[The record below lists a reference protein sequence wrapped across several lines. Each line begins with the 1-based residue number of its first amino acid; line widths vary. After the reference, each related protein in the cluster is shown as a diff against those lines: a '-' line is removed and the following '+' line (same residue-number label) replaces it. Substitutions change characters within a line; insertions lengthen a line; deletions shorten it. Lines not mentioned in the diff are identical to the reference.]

1 MNEVALSTLK
11 KINNYGFQA
20 YLVGGYPRD
29 LYINRV
35 SIDYDICTN
44 ATPKELKKIFGDSIL
59 PAEQY
64 GSVTLISNGNRFE
77 ITTFRKDIKYLNN
90 RKPIEIEYVDNLLD
104 DLKRRDFTM
113 NTMCIDSE
121 GIIIDLLNGKDDIDK
136 KLIRT
141 VGNADLKIY
150 EDSLRILR
158 AIRFATVLDF
168 DLDDDLKKSI
178 KKHKKLLKNLSYYRK
193 KEELDKIFS
202 SPNRDKG
209 IGLIKELELDKELEL
224 SNLKKLIPTTYLV
237 GIWAQLDVLDKYK
250 FNNSEKESI
259 IKINELITKDL
270 LNYNNLYNYGLYIS
284 TIVSEIKGVDKKIV
298 NERYNSLYIHNK
310 TDIKIEAK
318 EICELLNREPGKFL
332 KQIFIDLEYKLV
344 NKLLE
349 NKKDVLKKY
358 ILENYSWY
366 IVVVVWKSI

>member
-1 MNEVALSTLK
+1 MNEVALKVIK
-11 KINNYGFQA
+11 KINTYGYLA

-29 LYINRV
+29 LYIGRE
-35 SIDYDICTN
+35 SLDYDICTN
-44 ATPKELKKIFGDSIL
+44 ATPKELKEIFGESIL
-59 PAEQY
+59 PSEQY
-64 GSVTLISNGNRFE
+64 VAVTLITQNIRFE

-90 RKPIEIEYVDNLLD
+90 RKPIEIEYIDNLLD

-121 GIIIDLLNGKDDIDK
+121 GIIIDLLKGKDDIDN
-136 KLIRT
+136 KLIKT

-168 DLDDDLKKSI
+168 NLDNDLKEAI
-178 KKHKKLLKNLSYYRK
+178 KKHKGLLKNLSYYRK

-202 SPNRDKG
+202 SKNRLKG
-209 IGLIKELELDKELEL
+209 INLIKELELDKELEL
-224 SNLKKLIPTTYLV
+224 SNLNELVPTTYLI
-237 GIWAQLDVLDKYK
+237 GIWAQLGVLDKYS
-250 FNNSEKESI
+250 FNNAEKESI
-259 IKINELITKDL
+259 IKINELMEKDI

-284 TIVSEIKGVDKKIV
+284 TIVSEIKGVDKKLV

-310 TDIKIEAK
+310 TDIRIEAK
-318 EICELLNREPGKFL
+318 EICGLLNKSPGKFL
-332 KQIFIDLEYKLV
+332 KEIFNDLEYKLV

-349 NKKDVLKKY
+349 NDKEVLKKY
-358 ILENYSWY
+358 IQENY
-366 IVVVVWKSI
+366 

>member
-1 MNEVALSTLK
+1 MNEVALGILK
-11 KINNYGFQA
+11 RINSHGYLS

-29 LYINRV
+29 LYINRQ
-35 SIDYDICTN
+35 SLDYDICTN
-44 ATPKELKKIFGDSIL
+44 ATPKELKEIFGDSIL

-64 GSVTLISNGNRFE
+64 GSVTLISQGNRFE

-90 RKPIEIEYVDNLLD
+90 RKPIEIEYIDNLLD

-121 GIIIDLLNGKDDIDK
+121 GIIIDLLNGKEDIDK
-136 KLIRT
+136 KIVRT

-168 DLDDDLKKSI
+168 DLDDDLKKAI
-178 KKHKKLLKNLSYYRK
+178 KKHGSLLKNLSYYRK

-209 IGLIKELELDKELEL
+209 INLIKELELEDDLEL
-224 SNLKKLIPTTYLV
+224 SNLDILVPTTYLV
-237 GIWAQLDVLDKYK
+237 GIWAQLDVLDKYT

-259 IKINELITKDL
+259 IKINELMNKDL
-270 LNYNNLYNYGLYIS
+270 LNYHNLYTYGLYIS

-298 NERYNSLYIHNK
+298 NKRYNSLYIHNK

-318 EICELLNREPGKFL
+318 EICELLNKKPGKFL
-332 KQIFIDLEYKLV
+332 KEIFNDLEYKLV

-349 NKKDVLKKY
+349 NDKDVLKKY
-358 ILENYSWY
+358 IIENY
-366 IVVVVWKSI
+366 

>member
-1 MNEVALSTLK
+1 MNKVALGILK
-11 KINNYGFQA
+11 KINSYGYLS

-29 LYINRV
+29 LYIKRD
-35 SIDYDICTN
+35 SLDYDICTN
-44 ATPKELKKIFGDSIL
+44 ATPKELKEIFGDSIL

-64 GSVTLISNGNRFE
+64 GSVTLINKGMRFE

-90 RKPIEIEYVDNLLD
+90 RKPIEIEYIDNLLD

-121 GIIIDLLNGKDDIDK
+121 GNMIDLLNGKKDIDN
-136 KLIRT
+136 KLIKT

-168 DLDDDLKKSI
+168 DLDEDLKVAI
-178 KKHKKLLKNLSYYRK
+178 KKHGHLLKNLSYYRK

-202 SPNRDKG
+202 SPNCMKG
-209 IGLIKELELDKELEL
+209 INLIKELELSEDLEL
-224 SNLKKLIPTTYLV
+224 SNLENLVPTTYLI
-237 GIWAQLDVLDKYK
+237 GIWAQVNVLDKYT
-250 FNNSEKESI
+250 FNNTERESI
-259 IKINELITKDL
+259 IKINELLNKDL

-298 NERYNSLYIHNK
+298 NERYNNLYIHNK

-318 EICELLNREPGKFL
+318 EICELLNRKPGKFL
-332 KQIFIDLEYKLV
+332 SNIFDDLEYKLV
-344 NKLLE
+344 NKLIQNDKSL
-349 NKKDVLKKY
+349 LKKY
-358 ILENYSWY
+358 ILENY
-366 IVVVVWKSI
+366 

>member
-1 MNEVALSTLK
+1 MNEVTLNVLK
-11 KINNYGFQA
+11 KINNQGYVS

-29 LYINRV
+29 LYLGRD

-44 ATPKELKKIFGDSIL
+44 ATPKELKKIFGNSIL
-59 PAEQY
+59 PIEQY
-64 GSVTLISNGNRFE
+64 GSVTLISKGMRFE

-121 GIIIDLLNGKDDIDK
+121 GMIIDLLNGKDDIDK
-136 KLIRT
+136 KIIRT
-141 VGNADLKIY
+141 VGIADLKIY

-168 DLDDDLKKSI
+168 DLDEDLKKAI
-178 KKHKKLLKNLSYYRK
+178 KKHGNLLKNLSYYRK

-202 SPNRDKG
+202 SPNCMKG
-209 IGLIKELELDKELEL
+209 IKLIKELNLEEDLEL
-224 SNLKKLIPTTYLV
+224 SNLDSLVPTTYLI
-237 GIWAQLDVLDKYK
+237 GIWAQLDVLNKYT
-250 FNNSEKESI
+250 FNKTEKESI
-259 IKINELITKDL
+259 IKIQELMKKDL

-298 NERYNSLYIHNK
+298 NKRYNGLYIHNK

-318 EICELLNREPGKFL
+318 EICELLNRKPGKFL
-332 KQIFIDLEYKLV
+332 KEIFKDLEYKLV
-344 NKLLE
+344 NKLVE

-358 ILENYSWY
+358 ILDNYS
-366 IVVVVWKSI
+366 